1 MIFLKSN
8 RAAVVLLALAGVCLA
23 LGRMARGKR
32 DRIPQGGQYL
42 YGVYRPWVS

>member
-8 RAAVVLLALAGVCLA
+8 RAAAVLLALGRRLPRA
-23 LGRMARGKR
+23 GRMARGNR